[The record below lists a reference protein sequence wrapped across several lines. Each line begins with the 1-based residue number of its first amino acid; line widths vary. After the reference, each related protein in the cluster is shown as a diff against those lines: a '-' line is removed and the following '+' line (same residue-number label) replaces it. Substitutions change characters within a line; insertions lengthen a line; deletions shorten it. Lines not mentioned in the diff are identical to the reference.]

1 MLGSPGLRITST
13 PTGPFSSFSLNAGS
27 FMAAGLGQYGI
38 EYMPG
43 ATPCFDS
50 ASRAAASS
58 GRPLMCHLCAPRT
71 FQMSELA
78 TNTTT
83 ADTTIGS
90 HSPVS
95 VSTATSLWIGDGPH
109 PRGLRP
115 EGSNILNPLTPAVRL
130 SR

>member
-1 MLGSPGLRITST
+1 
-13 PTGPFSSFSLNAGS
+13 
-27 FMAAGLGQYGI
+27 MAAGLGQYGI

-43 ATPCFDS
+43 ATPCFDRD
-50 ASRAAASS
+50 SRAAASS

-78 TNTTT
+78 TNTST

-95 VSTATSLWIGDGPH
+95 VSTATSLWIGDGPIL
-109 PRGLRP
+109 GASAP
-115 EGSNILNPLTPAVRL
+115 EGSNILNPRRPSERL